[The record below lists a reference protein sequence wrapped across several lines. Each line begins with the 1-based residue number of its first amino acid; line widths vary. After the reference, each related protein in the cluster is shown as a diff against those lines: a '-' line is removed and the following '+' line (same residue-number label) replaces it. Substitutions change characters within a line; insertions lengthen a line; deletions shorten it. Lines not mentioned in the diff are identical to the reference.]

1 MWQEILSKFSFKFPV
16 LPPQPENIRISNI
29 TDSTALISWT
39 IVDGYSISSVI
50 IRYKVQG
57 KNEDQHIDVKIKNVT
72 ITQYQLKGLEPETAY
87 QVDIFAENNIG
98 SSNPTF
104 PHELMTL
111 PPSQGW

>member
-1 MWQEILSKFSFKFPV
+1 MWQEILSKFFFKFPV

-98 SSNPTF
+98 SSIPTF